1 MVLSDRSFF
10 LHERKV
16 FMKYAR
22 VLTASVMLAWS
33 ALAAEAYVVDASSGH
48 APIAA
53 PAPHALL
60 EEHPAPAFDL
70 QALAA
75 RVLDNERIVGSAP
88 TTVSREQVAANL
100 AAGEHAGKA
109 ASPGDVITK
118 GTHSTKRALRR
129 FARKLKRMTRG
140 EAEQEDPRHA
150 PEVP

>member
-1 MVLSDRSFF
+1 
-10 LHERKV
+10 
-16 FMKYAR
+16 MKYAR
-22 VLTASVMLAWS
+22 VLTASVMLAGS

-53 PAPHALL
+53 PASHDLL
-60 EEHPAPAFDL
+60 EGHPAPAFDL

-75 RVLDNERIVGSAP
+75 RVLDQPRIVGSAP
-88 TTVSREQVAANL
+88 TTASMERVSANL
-100 AAGEHAGKA
+100 AAGEHAGNAGKA